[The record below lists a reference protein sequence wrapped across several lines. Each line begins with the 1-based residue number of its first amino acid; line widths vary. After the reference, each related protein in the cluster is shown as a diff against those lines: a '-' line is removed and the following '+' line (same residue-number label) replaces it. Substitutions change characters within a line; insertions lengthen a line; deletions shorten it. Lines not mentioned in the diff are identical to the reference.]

1 MAWDQ
6 NIEALLGVG
15 CRLSDHR
22 RGQELDRDA
31 LLTRSAKR
39 AAWLLEQ
46 RCARGDRIVIAARD
60 PLQIVVDLFACWQAG
75 LVAVLVNPAIVA
87 GERQRVTQATNAK
100 LWVDEQTAESE
111 TTEIAL
117 EPLHLNEPALILMTS
132 GTTGCAKG
140 GHFDSRSASCTG
152 GAATGRISET
162 RHWCGLWQC
171 CRFFSGT
178 G

>member
-75 LVAVLVNPAIVA
+75 LVAVLVNPRLLRA
-87 GERQRVTQATNAK
+87 
-100 LWVDEQTAESE
+100 
-111 TTEIAL
+111 
-117 EPLHLNEPALILMTS
+117 
-132 GTTGCAKG
+132 
-140 GHFDSRSASCTG
+140 SAS
-152 GAATGRISET
+152 A
-162 RHWCGLWQC
+162 
-171 CRFFSGT
+171 
-178 G
+178 